1 MTAFTESRV
10 TGADIG
16 VLVGYFVLVI
26 GIGLFAMYRAKRNTV
41 IGYFLA
47 ERSMWF
53 LPIGASLF
61 VSNIGTEHFIGLAG
75 SGAASGISVG
85 AWELNALL
93 ILQMTGWIF
102 IPVYLSCGTY
112 TMPQY
117 LAMRFGGNR
126 LRIYY
131 AVLSLILYVLT
142 RCSGNLYTGALFIQQ
157 ALNWDLYVSIVLL
170 IVITAVLTF
179 TGGLKAVIYTDTLQA
194 AVMIGGALYLM
205 GAGFYEIGGFSG
217 LLEKY
222 PQAVPTNVSAIVPGT
237 ACHHPD
243 KQAFRMLRGAGD
255 DYMPWLGFL
264 LGQTPGSIW
273 YWCTDQVLVQRA
285 LAAKSL
291 SHAQGATLMA
301 GFIKIL
307 PLFLMVFPGMIS
319 RILYPDD
326 IACTNPDYCMS
337 VCQSKAGC
345 SNIAYPRLVLGL
357 MPNGARGLM
366 MAVIIAAL
374 MSDLDSIFNSAST
387 LFTIDIWKRIRK
399 AASVTEQMLVGRV
412 FIVIMVA
419 ASITWVPVIK
429 ETQRGQLFIYLK
441 EITNYFTPPFAAV
454 FLLAVLVPRVNEKG
468 VFWSLMYAFLVGMVR
483 LFLVLSYQGEGYC
496 GAPSTAIMPALV
508 RNMHYMYFALFLFL
522 STGLIAL
529 VISYMTPPPPENCLR
544 NTTLWSYLNKCKAYA
559 DGSQGINVDLE
570 MINAAGCHEANSITP
585 RGNAARLATAENDLL
600 PVETTDRPRT
610 GRPRVTTPA
619 QDGHIRLFHLR
630 HRSATATETAG
641 RILGLR
647 RISDQT
653 VRNHLRV
660 AGSDPEDQLSSPF
673 SNRIIDSDVCAGAK
687 TAVEFE
693 KLEMTPQSIARRVF
707 NYVLGIGKLQ
717 ENIENDESSRDH
729 MFVLAVLKQTRV
741 EKIILTI
748 GLLSILSIGVA
759 MYVFW
764 SVYKFDTK
772 PFYPEGAEHVLP
784 GDEQFLHNINH
795 TSTCI
800 SDAILRNR
808 TRP

>member
-1 MTAFTESRV
+1 
-10 TGADIG
+10 
-16 VLVGYFVLVI
+16 
-26 GIGLFAMYRAKRNTV
+26 
-41 IGYFLA
+41 
-47 ERSMWF
+47 
-53 LPIGASLF
+53 
-61 VSNIGTEHFIGLAG
+61 
-75 SGAASGISVG
+75 
-85 AWELNALL
+85 
-93 ILQMTGWIF
+93 
-102 IPVYLSCGTY
+102 
-112 TMPQY
+112 MPQY

-142 RCSGNLYTGALFIQQ
+142 RCSTNLYTGALFIQQ

-179 TGGLKAVIYTDTLQA
+179 TGGLTAVIYTDTLQA
-194 AVMIGGALYLM
+194 TVMIGGALYLM

-419 ASITWVPVIK
+419 VSITWVPVIK
-429 ETQRGQLFIYLK
+429 ETQRGQLFVYLR

-468 VFWSLMYAFLVGMVR
+468 VFWSLMYAFLVGVVR
-483 LFLVLSYQGEGYC
+483 LFLVLSFQGEGYC
-496 GAPSTAIMPALV
+496 GAPSTSIMPALV

-529 VISYMTPPPPENCLR
+529 VISYVTPPPPENCLR

-559 DGSQGINVDLE
+559 DGSQGINVDQE

-585 RGNAARLATAENDLL
+585 HDNTAPLATAENDMVETCGDLL
-600 PVETTDRPRT
+600 PVETT
-610 GRPRVTTPA
+610 A
-619 QDGHIRLFHLR
+619 
-630 HRSATATETAG
+630 
-641 RILGLR
+641 
-647 RISDQT
+647 
-653 VRNHLRV
+653 
-660 AGSDPEDQLSSPF
+660 
-673 SNRIIDSDVCAGAK
+673 
-687 TAVEFE
+687 
-693 KLEMTPQSIARRVF
+693 PQSIARRVF

-717 ENIENDESSRDH
+717 ENMENDEASRDH
-729 MFVLAVLKQTRV
+729 MFVLAALTQTRV

-772 PFYPEGAEHVLP
+772 PFYPEGAEHILP

-795 TSTCI
+795 TTTCI
-800 SDAILRNR
+800 SDAVLRNR

>member
-1 MTAFTESRV
+1 MSSSTESRL

-16 VLVGYFVLVI
+16 VLVSYFVLVI
-26 GIGLFAMYRAKRNTV
+26 GIGLFAMYRANRST
-41 IGYFLA
+41 ISGYFLA
-47 ERSMWF
+47 GRSMWF

-85 AWELNALL
+85 AWELNALM

-102 IPVYLSCGTY
+102 IPVYISCGTY
-112 TMPQY
+112 TMPEY
-117 LAMRFGGNR
+117 LAKRFGGNR
-126 LRIYY
+126 LRVYY
-131 AVLSLILYVLT
+131 AVLCLILYIFT
-142 RCSGNLYTGALFIQQ
+142 KCSGDLYTGALFIQQ

-179 TGGLKAVIYTDTLQA
+179 TGGLTAVIYTDTLQA
-194 AVMIGGALYLM
+194 TLMVGGALYLM
-205 GAGFYEIGGFSG
+205 AAGFYEIGGFSG

-237 ACHHPD
+237 TCHHPD

-273 YWCTDQVLVQRA
+273 YWCTDQVIVQRA
-285 LAAKSL
+285 LAAKSI

-307 PLFLMVFPGMIS
+307 PLFFMVMPGMIS

-326 IACTNPDYCMS
+326 VACTNPDYCMS
-337 VCQSKAGC
+337 VCQSKTGC

-366 MAVIIAAL
+366 MAVIVAAV

-399 AASVTEQMLVGRV
+399 AASVTEQMIVGRV
-412 FIVIMVA
+412 FIVVMVA
-419 ASITWVPVIK
+419 VSIAWVPVIK
-429 ETQRGQLFIYLK
+429 ETQRGQVFIYIN
-441 EITNYFTPPFAAV
+441 EITNYLAPPFAAV

-468 VFWSLMYAFLVGMVR
+468 VFWSLMYAFLVGVVR
-483 LFLVLSYQGEGYC
+483 LFLVLSFQGEGYC
-496 GAPSTAIMPALV
+496 GAPSTSIMPALV

-529 VISYMTPPPPENCLR
+529 VISYLTPPPPEIYIQ
-544 NTTLWSYLNKCKAYA
+544 NTTLWCYLNRDKQNSE
-559 DGSQGINVDLE
+559 DSENTDVDLKI
-570 MINAAGCHEANSITP
+570 MSADDIHEANTIKPGDGHVDSAMTSEDGNVEEKFVRLLHVEKKDPPSIT
-585 RGNAARLATAENDLL
+585 
-600 PVETTDRPRT
+600 
-610 GRPRVTTPA
+610 
-619 QDGHIRLFHLR
+619 
-630 HRSATATETAG
+630 
-641 RILGLR
+641 
-647 RISDQT
+647 
-653 VRNHLRV
+653 
-660 AGSDPEDQLSSPF
+660 
-673 SNRIIDSDVCAGAK
+673 
-687 TAVEFE
+687 
-693 KLEMTPQSIARRVF
+693 RRVL
-707 NYVLGIGKLQ
+707 NYVLGIGDVEEQ
-717 ENIENDESSRDH
+717 TNDDQGLKDH
-729 MFVLAVLKQTRV
+729 MLVLAALKQTRL
-741 EKIILTI
+741 EKTILTI

-759 MYVFW
+759 MFIFW
-764 SVYKFDTK
+764 SVHIFDTK
-772 PFYPEGAEHVLP
+772 PFYPEGAQRLLP
-784 GDEQFLHNINH
+784 GDEQFLDNFVNY
-795 TSTCI
+795 STL
-800 SDAILRNR
+800 SYTGTNNN